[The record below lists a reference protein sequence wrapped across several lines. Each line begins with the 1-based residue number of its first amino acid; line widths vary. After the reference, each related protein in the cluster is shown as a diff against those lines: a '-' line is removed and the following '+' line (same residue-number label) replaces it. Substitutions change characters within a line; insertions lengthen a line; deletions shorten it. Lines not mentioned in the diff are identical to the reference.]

1 VKARPLALL
10 LAAALLPLVGCS
22 SEATTSDTVNEFGDD
37 AFAAARAGCRAGEA
51 VPAGTR
57 LKIATTVAPITSIVA
72 NVAGDLADITGI
84 VPEGTNS
91 HTYEPP
97 PSVAA
102 TLAEADVVFVN
113 GLVLEEPTKD
123 LAQQN
128 LRTGAAFCELGTA
141 ILPVSDYLYDFS
153 FPREGGKPN
162 PHLWTDPPLARKYAE
177 LVRDTLSLMDPA
189 NADAYEA
196 NATAFTD
203 RIDALD
209 AAVREATDTLDPGQ
223 RKLLTY
229 HDAYAYFAVTYG
241 WTVIGAIQP
250 SNFEEPTAKE
260 VADLI
265 EQVRA
270 SGVTAIFGSEV
281 FPSPVLEQIGKETG
295 VQYVDTLRDDDLPG
309 EPGDAEHSYLGLMR
323 LDFVTMITALGGDP
337 SALEAIDVAD
347 VAPDTSEYPQ

>member
-1 VKARPLALL
+1 
-10 LAAALLPLVGCS
+10 
-22 SEATTSDTVNEFGDD
+22 
-37 AFAAARAGCRAGEA
+37 
-51 VPAGTR
+51 
-57 LKIATTVAPITSIVA
+57 
-72 NVAGDLADITGI
+72 
-84 VPEGTNS
+84 
-91 HTYEPP
+91 
-97 PSVAA
+97 
-102 TLAEADVVFVN
+102 
-113 GLVLEEPTKD
+113 
-123 LAQQN
+123 
-128 LRTGAAFCELGTA
+128 
-141 ILPVSDYLYDFS
+141 
-153 FPREGGKPN
+153 
-162 PHLWTDPPLARKYAE
+162 
-177 LVRDTLSLMDPA
+177 MDPA